1 MDLAAAMAYLA
12 DHINLETDPSAAA
25 AGRRLDRIRSLV
37 ELAGDPQAAY
47 PVIHLTGTN
56 GKGSTARMLTALLV
70 EQGLSVGTYTS
81 PHLQRVNERLSWN
94 GTPIADDDLVE
105 VVEAIA
111 ALEPL
116 LDGRPTHFELLTV
129 AALRWFADI
138 AVDVAVIEVGLGGR
152 WDATNVVDAAVA
164 VVTNVSLDHVETI
177 GPTRSDIATEKAGI
191 VKAGTTL
198 VLGETDPNLTPIFHA
213 AAGTAGAEA
222 VWERDVEYGCSANRL
237 AHGGRLLDLWTPA
250 ARYTDVMLPVH
261 GAFQG
266 DNVACALAA
275 AEAFFGTALDAEVV
289 ADALAGVRLPGRLEV
304 VARSPLCVL
313 DGAHNPA
320 GATAAARA
328 LEETF
333 AAVRGRILVVGL
345 LGGRDPVEMLV
356 ALEAA
361 GCRLVVACPPPS
373 PRALAPDVVAAA
385 ATGLGVDTEVADSV
399 PEAVALALSLAT
411 VDEMVVVTG
420 SLYAVGAA
428 RAALIGDNQPAS

>member
-1 MDLAAAMAYLA
+1 MDLADAMAYLA

-25 AGRRLDRIRSLV
+25 AERRLDRIRSLV
-37 ELAGDPQAAY
+37 DLAGNPQSAY

-56 GKGSTARMLTALLV
+56 GKGSTARILTALLV
-70 EQGLSVGTYTS
+70 ERGLSVGTYTS

-94 GTPIADDDLVE
+94 GAPISDDHLVE

-111 ALEPL
+111 GLESV
-116 LDGRPTHFELLTV
+116 LDGRPTHFELLTA

-138 AVDVAVIEVGLGGR
+138 AVDVAVVEVGLGGR
-152 WDATNVVDAAVA
+152 WDATNVVDADVA

-198 VLGETDPNLTPIFHA
+198 VLGETDPGLASIFHA
-213 AAGTAGAEA
+213 ASGSAAAEA

-237 AHGGRLLDLWTPA
+237 AHGGRVLDLWTPA
-250 ARYTDVMLPVH
+250 ASYSDVVLPVH

-266 DNVACALAA
+266 DNAACAVAA
-275 AEAFFGTALDAEVV
+275 AEAFFGSPLDAEVV
-289 ADALAGVRLPGRLEV
+289 TDALAGVRLPGRLEV

-320 GATAAARA
+320 GARAAAAA
-328 LEETF
+328 LGETF
-333 AAVRGRILVVGL
+333 AGIRGRILVVGL
-345 LGGRDPVEMLV
+345 LGGRDPLEMLV

-361 GCRLVVACPPPS
+361 KCRLVLACPPPS
-373 PRALAPDVVAAA
+373 PRALAPHVVAAA
-385 ATGLGVDTEVADSV
+385 AAGLGVDTEVADSV
-399 PEAVALALSLAT
+399 PEAVALALSLAAA
-411 VDEMVVVTG
+411 DEMVIVTG

-428 RAALIGDNQPAS
+428 RAALVGDGLPAS

>member
-1 MDLAAAMAYLA
+1 MDLAEAMAYLA

-25 AGRRLDRIRSLV
+25 AERRLDRIRSLV
-37 ELAGDPQAAY
+37 ELAGDPQSAY

-70 EQGLSVGTYTS
+70 ERGLSVGTYTS

-94 GTPIADDDLVE
+94 GSPITDEGLVE
-105 VVEAIA
+105 VVGAIA
-111 ALEPL
+111 DLEPL
-116 LDGRPTHFELLTV
+116 LDGRPTHFELLTTT
-129 AALRWFADI
+129 ALRWFADI

-177 GPTRSDIATEKAGI
+177 GPTRRDIATEKAGI

-198 VLGETDPNLTPIFHA
+198 VLGETDPDLTPIFHA
-213 AAGTAGAEA
+213 AAGDVGAEA

-237 AHGGRLLDLWTPA
+237 AHGGRVLDLWAPG
-250 ARYTDVMLPVH
+250 ARYADVMVPVH

-266 DNVACALAA
+266 DNASCALAA
-275 AEAFFGTALDAEVV
+275 AEAFFATPLDAEVV
-289 ADALAGVRLPGRLEV
+289 TEALAGVRLPGRLEV

-320 GATAAARA
+320 GAAAASAA
-328 LEETF
+328 LAETF
-333 AAVRGRILVVGL
+333 AGVRGRILVVGL
-345 LGGRDPVEMLV
+345 LDGRDPLEMLI
-356 ALEAA
+356 ALGAA

-373 PRALAPDVVAAA
+373 PRALAPDVVADAA
-385 ATGLGVDTEVADSV
+385 AGLGVDTEVADSV
-399 PEAVALALSLAT
+399 PEAVALALSLAAA
-411 VDEMVVVTG
+411 DEMVVVTG

-428 RAALIGDNQPAS
+428 RAALIGDGLPAS